1 MKLLLALLSV
11 SWAAPVRVQLPRAP
25 LSAPALAAPLSPSAL
40 VGAALQL
47 PGQVPALAPS
57 SRFIA
62 PTLSPS
68 LFAAPIAP
76 LAPRALPPANE
87 PMAQAPA
94 AQDIHPLA
102 QPLAAALPAQAA
114 NDASF
119 EQRSADASKSFD
131 NAKPK
136 DEAVRPPGGGSV
148 PPSDGVPSYLS
159 VPNPEDRPWAAAV
172 FKAAMESPT
181 GRKVLAR
188 IEKLTRE
195 QGRPL
200 TLVVLDLR
208 SNNGEYVY
216 DWEVVRMASRYRKL
230 DPQLAAPIV
239 VHELLHVAQKAD
251 GLPVDAVEMELEAHL
266 ITLRVI
272 RELGVPLMP
281 GSFEEGAHKALKK
294 SAAKFVQYVV
304 DAYDNNRP
312 LGQGGL
318 KAYVK
323 WVEESR
329 AKAAKRVAKLEKRL
343 ARERGIVDAMKDS
356 GQPAEMISK
365 YEREV
370 VGDLELKLL
379 IERNG
384 LAWNERDLRILAT
397 PEGAA
402 RYRSFA
408 ARVRRMIREGRSALI
423 KP

>member
-1 MKLLLALLSV
+1 MKLLLALLSL
-11 SWAAPVRVQLPRAP
+11 SWAAGPARVQPQRLPLNAP
-25 LSAPALAAPLSPSAL
+25 SVAAPISPAAAVSAALHLPGLMPRSAPQAPALYAPAVSPL
-40 VGAALQL
+40 
-47 PGQVPALAPS
+47 
-57 SRFIA
+57 IA
-62 PTLSPS
+62 
-68 LFAAPIAP
+68 
-76 LAPRALPPANE
+76 APRASLPSSLPA
-87 PMAQAPA
+87 PMAPQAPA
-94 AQDIHPLA
+94 ARDI
-102 QPLAAALPAQAA
+102 QPSARPIAAALPAQAA

-119 EQRSADASKSFD
+119 ERRAADASKTFD
-131 NAKPK
+131 NAASKP
-136 DEAVRPPGGGSV
+136 EAVLPPGGGSL
-148 PPSDGVPSYLS
+148 PPSDGVPAYLS

-172 FKAAMESPT
+172 FKAAQDSPT

-230 DPQLAAPIV
+230 DPLFAAPIV
-239 VHELLHVAQKAD
+239 IHELLHVAQKAE

-281 GSFEEGAHKALKK
+281 DSFEEGAYKALKK
-294 SAAKFVQYVV
+294 SAAKFIKYVV

-312 LGQGGL
+312 LSQGGL

-323 WVEESR
+323 WVRESR
-329 AKAAKRVAKLEKRL
+329 DKAAKRVAKLEKRL

-356 GQPAEMISK
+356 GQPAEMVAK

-370 VGDLELKLL
+370 IGELELKLL

-384 LAWNERDLRILAT
+384 LAWNERDLRILST

-402 RYRSFA
+402 RYRAFA
-408 ARVRRMIREGRSALI
+408 ARVRRMIREGRSTFLS
-423 KP
+423 P